1 MLSQNILERLFAG
14 GERAHARGDGKGRP
28 RPENLRDSA
37 HAYWSLPLH
46 ERDALHVRMRQAEAA
61 GAVMLAWSKFGG
73 DDRPLEKIAL
83 ADVGALARFLGRVER
98 VDVLKA
104 AEQAFA
110 PWRETVPALGQALD
124 AWRAMRQVRG
134 CGPEDAG
141 DFVAAARVIVH
152 MRDAEED
159 RIVRQVSR
167 VLFRDSKRLEKL
179 VPQLS
184 YLQAPDVTFPRH
196 PEEVLAQIGLR
207 KEPAPFLLAGVGDV
221 VLQRVQALS
230 VVHPYLGVSAPHI
243 TGFVGAPRWVMSV
256 ENLTTFHMIAD
267 KRPTDGLVL
276 YTGGMPSPTWRR
288 AYRRIVDALPGADLY
303 HWGDI
308 DPGGFRIAACL
319 AGSLDGR
326 PLHPWEMAP
335 HLDPGDVSDKRS
347 RKAMV
352 DAARR
357 AGWFELADKLA
368 ASPPF
373 ELEQEDLDVSWP
385 GAPRRERGA
394 G

>member
-1 MLSQNILERLFAG
+1 MLSQQILERLFAG

-28 RPENLRDSA
+28 RPENLLDSA

-61 GAVMLAWSKFGG
+61 GAVMLTWSKFGG
-73 DDRPLEKIAL
+73 DDRPLEKVAL
-83 ADVGALARFLGRVER
+83 ADVERLAAFLGRPLNGSL
-98 VDVLKA
+98 VDQ
-104 AEQAFA
+104 AEHAFA
-110 PWRETVPALGQALD
+110 PWIEAVPLLARVLEG
-124 AWRAMRQVRG
+124 WRAMRVVRG

-141 DFVAAARVIVH
+141 DFVDAARVIVH

-179 VPQLS
+179 IPQLS
-184 YLQAPDVTFPRH
+184 YLQAPGVTFPRH
-196 PEEVLAQIGLR
+196 PEEILAEIGLR

-221 VLQRVQALS
+221 VLQRVQALTL
-230 VVHPYLGVSAPHI
+230 VHPYLGVSAPHI
-243 TGFVGAPRWVMSV
+243 TGFVGASRWVMTV

-267 KRPTDGLVL
+267 KRPMDGLVL

-308 DPGGFRIAACL
+308 DAGGFRIAACL

-326 PLHPWEMAP
+326 PLHPWQMAP
-335 HLDPGDVSDKRS
+335 GLEPGDASDERS

-357 AGWFELADKLA
+357 AGWFELADELA

-385 GAPRRERGA
+385 GATRHERGA